1 MPIFSFNDS
10 RYEVD
15 KIPNDC
21 PYCHKT
27 IRADWIEGHY
37 GTSGHLE
44 IIFVC
49 PNQNCNRTF
58 IGTYLYDNGD
68 EKYEFL
74 STNIGNLKQKEFPE
88 EIERISPDFIKIYNE
103 AFFAEQNELFEICG
117 VGFRKALEFLIKDYS
132 ILTYPNKEEEI
143 KTIFLGKCIEQF
155 VNDEKIKR
163 VAKRAVWLGNDETH
177 YVRKWDDK
185 NLKDLKILIDLTVHW
200 LGMKRLTES
209 YLEDMPD

>member
-27 IRADWIEGHY
+27 IRANWIEGHLV
-37 GTSGHLE
+37 SNHNLE

-49 PNQNCNRTF
+49 PNQNCNRTY
-58 IGTYLYDNGD
+58 IATYLYNDD
-68 EKYEFL
+68 EEYEFR
-74 STNIGNLKQKEFPE
+74 STNIGNLKQKEFSE
-88 EIERISPDFIKIYNE
+88 EIQKISPDFIKIYNE
-103 AFFAEQNELFEICG
+103 AFFAEQNELLEICG

-132 ILTYPNKEEEI
+132 IQNFQDKEEEI
-143 KTIFLGKCIEQF
+143 KTKPLAKCINSF
-155 VNDEKIKR
+155 VSDERIKN

-177 YVRKWDDK
+177 YVRKW
-185 NLKDLKILIDLTVHW
+185 NNKDLSDLKKLIDLTVHW
-200 LGMKRLTES
+200 IEMERLTSSFE
-209 YLEDMPD
+209 EEMPD